1 MDFFKIRERE
11 GGTAKRPVLEIYPEF
26 QNIRSKDL
34 MIRSKS
40 FYAIWDPEKGLW
52 STDEYD
58 VQRLVDEELRAYET
72 TTTGY
77 LEIKKKYLVNFSNST
92 WLQFRNWLAHLSDS
106 YHQLDEKLTFANT
119 EVKKED
125 YVSRRLSYDLE

>member
-11 GGTAKRPVLEIYPEF
+11 GGTQKKPVLEIYPEF

-34 MIRSKS
+34 MIRAKS
-40 FYAIWDPEKGLW
+40 FYAIWNPETGLW

-58 VQRLVDEELRAYET
+58 VQRLVDKDLSEYET

-77 LEIKKKYLVNFSNST
+77 LEVKKKYLVNFSSST
-92 WLQFRNWLAHLSDS
+92 WL
-106 YHQLDEKLTFANT
+106 
-119 EVKKED
+119 
-125 YVSRRLSYDLE
+125 